1 MEKPLTK
8 MNLKMKIH
16 FLDEPLLQFGND
28 SHVCPRFGISNFE
41 TFDSRKDLLS
51 TKPKDIVLGVVGTL
65 QNFESFDKWIIKC
78 SDFIQERESKQPNL
92 FTSFCGFN
100 EYEGFKAKMVYNQ
113 SYFRQINDIQIKAI
127 IAEVNKTKNIQKGI
141 KDSAELYLKHIEFLA
156 TDKTPKV
163 IMCILPDILWNKVLK
178 IERDEELDRVQKP
191 EEEEIEINFRSYLK
205 AKSMQFK
212 VPIQIIRE
220 RSLSLENVNKGKNQL
235 QDIATRAWNFCTAIY
250 YKAGGIPWK
259 ANARENDKLT
269 CYVGISFFRSLD
281 KKTLQTSLAQVF
293 DDQGR
298 GLILRG
304 SPVEIDKRDRQP
316 HLTIEQAHDL
326 LIKAIE
332 GYHFAEGIFPK
343 RVVIHK
349 SSKYTDAELEGFI
362 TAISE
367 KSVTT
372 FDFVTIL
379 ESDIRL
385 FRSGSYPPLRGTLLE
400 MTEQSFLLYS
410 KSSVDFYQT
419 YAGMYIP
426 EPIEIRIAELNS
438 SPRLVCEEVLA
449 LTKMNWNKTQF
460 DGKLPI
466 TIDCSRSVGA
476 IMKYLT
482 EPNEKP
488 EKRYC
493 FYM

>member
-1 MEKPLTK
+1 
-8 MNLKMKIH
+8 MKIH

-28 SHVCPRFGISNFE
+28 YHVCPRFGISNFE
-41 TFDSRKDLLS
+41 TYDSQDNLIS
-51 TKPKDIVLGVVGTL
+51 TKPKDIVLGVVGTN
-65 QNFESFDKWIIKC
+65 QNFESFDKWIGLC
-78 SDFIQERESKQPNL
+78 SNYIAEKESKQPNL

-100 EYEGFKAKMVYNQ
+100 EYEGLKAKMVYNS

-127 IAEVNKTKNIQKGI
+127 VVEVTKTKNVQKGI

-163 IMCILPDILWNKVLK
+163 IICIIPDLLWNKVLK
-178 IERDEELDRVQKP
+178 IERDEEFDRTHQV
-191 EEEEIEINFRSYLK
+191 EDEATEINFRSYLK

-212 VPIQIIRE
+212 VPIQIMRE
-220 RSLSLENVNKGKNQL
+220 RSLSIENSSKGKSQL
-235 QDIATRAWNFCTAIY
+235 QDLATRAWNFCTAIY

-259 ANARENDKLT
+259 ANVKESDKLT

-281 KKTLQTSLAQVF
+281 KRTLQTSLAQVF
-293 DDQGR
+293 DEQGR

-304 SPVEIDKRDRQP
+304 SPVEIDKSDKQP
-316 HLTIEQAHDL
+316 HLSNEQAYDL
-326 LIKAIE
+326 LVKAIE

-349 SSKYTDAELEGFI
+349 SSRYTEQELEGFI
-362 TAISE
+362 TAIND
-367 KSVTT
+367 KSVNT
-372 FDFVTIL
+372 FDFVTVL
-379 ESDIRL
+379 ESDVRL
-385 FRSGSYPPLRGTLLE
+385 FRSGSYPPLRGTMLE
-400 MTEQSFLLYS
+400 LTNQSFLLYT
-410 KSSVDFYQT
+410 KSAVDFYKT

-438 SPRLVCEEVLA
+438 NPRQVCEEVLA

-460 DGKLPI
+460 DGKMPI

-482 EPNEKP
+482 ESNEKP